1 MVHNLSS
8 SKNCNIYKYIRHLCQ
23 SKSIPTQLQFN
34 STVAVTDA
42 EKANLL
48 NNYFSSVFTCSSFHP
63 SSSSTIPVPQET
75 LSNLDISI
83 TDVYTALASLDHT
96 KAMGIDKMHPRI
108 LKMSATALCEPIH
121 HLFTLCLSQSYL
133 PLDWRTH
140 CITPIHKAG
149 DRTLASNFRPIS
161 LLCIL
166 SKVLECIV
174 YNHIINFLLPQIS
187 NSQFGFQPGKST
199 LCQLLKF
206 TSGVLD
212 ALDHKLHVDTI
223 YLDFSKA
230 FDSIP
235 HEELLFKL
243 RSFGITGQLW
253 SWFQAYLTS
262 RRQCVAVN
270 GVLSTFL
277 PVKSGVP
284 QGSILGP
291 LLFIL
296 YVNDLPI
303 ELYNSSIFLFADDT
317 KGYKI
322 IRSPTDRHLLQQ
334 DLDNICNWSR
344 KWKLR
349 LNSNKC
355 SFTQFQ
361 LSHSSEL
368 PSYFVDGSPLTYKE
382 CHKDLGIFLV
392 AIFPGLSTMDISY
405 PRHINSYDF
414 YEGLSVQALLTLKG
428 NFIYLLFGHNLPIV
442 LSFGDLT

>member
-1 MVHNLSS
+1 
-8 SKNCNIYKYIRHLCQ
+8 
-23 SKSIPTQLQFN
+23 
-34 STVAVTDA
+34 
-42 EKANLL
+42 
-48 NNYFSSVFTCSSFHP
+48 
-63 SSSSTIPVPQET
+63 
-75 LSNLDISI
+75 
-83 TDVYTALASLDHT
+83 
-96 KAMGIDKMHPRI
+96 
-108 LKMSATALCEPIH
+108 MSATALCEPIH
-121 HLFTLCLSQSYL
+121 HLFTLCWSQSYL
-133 PLDWRTH
+133 PLDWHTH

-149 DRTLASNFRPIS
+149 DRTVASNFRPIS

-212 ALDHKLHVDTI
+212 ALDHNLNVGTI

-235 HEELLFKL
+235 HEELLFNL

-270 GVLSTFL
+270 GVLSSFL

-284 QGSILGP
+284 QGSILGS

-349 LNSNKC
+349 LNSNRC

-382 CHKDLGIFLV
+382 CHKDLGIFFSSDLSWSKHYGYILSK
-392 AIFPGLSTMDISY
+392 AYQQLGLLRSTFSTSFVNTK
-405 PRHINSYDF
+405 R
-414 YEGLSVQALLTLKG
+414 LL
-428 NFIYLLFGHNLPIV
+428 Y
-442 LSFGDLT
+442 LSFVRSQLTYCSQLWRPHLTKDILLIERVQRRATKYILGYFNSDYKTRLLKLRLLPLMMEFET